1 MATVKHALSANSP
14 ATDAAAEKTAAR
26 SGKGLPFTRRFTD
39 GKKSPFDAVAWEK
52 RVALIGNEKGVTIF
66 RQEDVE
72 VPKTWSQTATNIVAS
87 KYFSGKPGTAGRE
100 GSVRQLIGRVAN
112 TIVRWGEQGGYFADT
127 ASRDAFRDELTHLLV
142 QQKMAFNSPV
152 WFNVGVQ
159 PKPQC
164 SACFINSVK
173 DDMGSIMDLAKT
185 EGMLFKWGSGTGTN
199 FSTLRGSKETLS
211 GGGIA
216 SGPVSFMKG
225 FDAFAGVIKS
235 GGKTRRA
242 AKMVILNVDHPDIKE
257 FIESKMKEER
267 KAHVLIEQG
276 YNSAIDG
283 EAYSSVFF
291 QNANHSVRV
300 TDEFMRAVEEDRDWW
315 TRNVNDGEPAE
326 KFRARDLLHE
336 MAESAWQC
344 GDPGMQYDTTVNR
357 WHTCK
362 ATDRINA
369 SNPCS
374 EYMFLDDTACNLASL
389 NLLKF
394 LGTNGQFDSEGFRHG
409 VDVTITA
416 QEILVDNASYPTE
429 RIARNSHDYRP
440 LGIGYANLGALLM
453 SLGLPY
459 DSEGGRDFCGAI
471 TALMTGESYAQ
482 SARIAERMGP
492 FGGYPRNREAMLD
505 VIRMH
510 RDSLR
515 PIKEENVQQIG
526 R

>member
-1 MATVKHALSANSP
+1 MR
-14 ATDAAAEKTAAR
+14 AAISRTPE
-26 SGKGLPFTRRFTD
+26 
-39 GKKSPFDAVAWEK
+39 
-52 RVALIGNEKGVTIF
+52 
-66 RQEDVE
+66 
-72 VPKTWSQTATNIVAS
+72 S
-87 KYFSGKPGTAGRE
+87 K
-100 GSVRQLIGRVAN
+100 N
-112 TIVRWGEQGGYFADT
+112 
-127 ASRDAFRDELTHLLV
+127 AFRDELTHLLV
-142 QQKMAFNSPV
+142 EQKMAFNSPV

-159 PKPQC
+159 AKPQC
-164 SACFINSVK
+164 SACFINSVQ
-173 DDMGSIMDLAKT
+173 DSMDSIMNLAKT

-199 FSTLRGSKETLS
+199 FSSLRGSRESLS

-276 YNSAIDG
+276 YNSSIDG

-300 TDEFMRAVEEDRDWW
+300 TDDFMRAVEEDRDWW
-315 TRNVNDGEPAE
+315 TRNVNDGKPVE
-326 KFRARDLLHE
+326 KFRARDLMRE

-344 GDPGMQYDTTVNR
+344 GDPGMQYDTTINR

-394 LGTNGQFDSEGFRHG
+394 LGDNGQFDAEGFRHA

-429 RIARNSHDYRP
+429 KIARNSHDFRP

-453 SLGLPY
+453 SLALPY
-459 DSEGGRDFCGAI
+459 DSEGGRDFCGAV
-471 TALMTGESYAQ
+471 TALMTGEVLRTVRAHRRAHGSVWRLHTQPRTHARSDPDASRFA
-482 SARIAERMGP
+482 SAHQGRERAAVSAA
-492 FGGYPRNREAMLD
+492 GGTGIL
-505 VIRMH
+505 
-510 RDSLR
+510 
-515 PIKEENVQQIG
+515 G
-526 R
+526 